1 VRSDRERLL
10 DMLDAIE
17 RLQRHANRGRSAFD
31 QDEVLQAA
39 VVRWVEIVG
48 EAARSM
54 SPELLEAHP
63 QVPWRRIAAMRNLLV
78 HAYFEIDTDAVWFAV
93 TNELSGLEIQ
103 LRSILQRME

>member
-78 HAYFEIDTDAVWFAV
+78 HAYFEIV
-93 TNELSGLEIQ
+93 TTNPTTIRTGAGGGRC
-103 LRSILQRME
+103 RSTT